1 MAATTVSVLPIMIVY
16 LFFQDKVTDA
26 MVSSGVKG

>member
-16 LFFQDKVTDA
+16 LFFQEKGTDA
-26 MVSSGVKG
+26 MVNSGLK